1 MTTLTKQALKNALMK
16 LLEQR
21 PLDRVTIQEVTAAAG
36 VSRKTFYYHF
46 RDIYDLVEWALL
58 DEIQRYSSLLNETGD
73 WTRDLVIAFRY
84 ATEHRR
90 AITNLVQTAELGELE
105 RIVRRII
112 APRAERIFDQAAA
125 GQPVYPE
132 DRQFIVDIFTFGITG
147 MFLSWIRDGM
157 KGDSVFL
164 QEKISYF
171 FKDSMALMAQRCVQ
185 DRTEAA
191 PERIRQN

>member
-1 MTTLTKQALKNALMK
+1 MATLTKQALKDALMK

-21 PLDRVTIQEVTAAAG
+21 PLDRITVQEVTEAAG

-46 RDIYDLVEWALL
+46 RDIFDLVEWTLL
-58 DEIQRYSSLLNETGD
+58 DEIQRFDRLRNETEN
-73 WTRDLVIAFRY
+73 WTQDLVVAFQY

-90 AITNLVQTAELGELE
+90 MISNLVQTAELGELE

-112 APRAERIFDQAAA
+112 SPRVERIFDQAAA

-132 DRQFIVDIFTFGITG
+132 DRQFIVDIFSFGITG

-164 QEKISYF
+164 REKISYF
-171 FKDSMALMAQRCVQ
+171 FQDSMALMARRCIQ
-185 DRTEAA
+185 DRIGETTD
-191 PERIRQN
+191 RT

>member
-1 MTTLTKQALKNALMK
+1 MATLTKQALKDGLMK

-21 PLDRVTIQEVTAAAG
+21 PLDRITVQEVTEAAG

-46 RDIYDLVEWALL
+46 RDIFDLVEWTLL
-58 DEIQRYSSLLNETGD
+58 DEIQYFDHLRNESGD
-73 WTRDLVIAFRY
+73 WTQELVLAFQY

-90 AITNLVQTAELGELE
+90 MISNLAQTAELGELE

-112 APRAERIFDQAAA
+112 APKAERVFDQAAA

-132 DRQFIVDIFTFGITG
+132 DRQFIVDIFSFGITG

-157 KGDSVFL
+157 KGDTLFL

-171 FKDSMALMAQRCVQ
+171 FKDTMALMARRCVQ
-185 DRTEAA
+185 DRMGKT
-191 PERIRQN
+191 PD

>member
-1 MTTLTKQALKNALMK
+1 MATLTKQALKDALMK

-21 PLDRVTIQEVTAAAG
+21 PLDRITVQEVTEAAG

-46 RDIYDLVEWALL
+46 RDMFDLVEWTLL
-58 DEIQRYSSLLNETGD
+58 DEIQRFDRLRNETGD
-73 WTRDLVIAFRY
+73 WTQDLVVAFQF

-90 AITNLVQTAELGELE
+90 MTTNLVQTAELGELE

-132 DRQFIVDIFTFGITG
+132 DRQFIVDIFSFGITG

-157 KGDSVFL
+157 KGDTLFL

-171 FKDSMALMAQRCVQ
+171 FKDTMALMARRCVQ
-185 DRTEAA
+185 DRMGKT
-191 PERIRQN
+191 PD

>member
-1 MTTLTKQALKNALMK
+1 MTTLTKQALKQALVK

-21 PLDRVTIQEVTAAAG
+21 PLDRITIQEVTEEAQ

-46 RDIYDLVEWALL
+46 RDIYDLVEWTLL
-58 DEIQRYSSLLNETGD
+58 DEVQRFDRLYNESGD
-73 WTRDLVIAFRY
+73 WTQDLVMAFQY

-90 AITNLVQTAELGELE
+90 MTVNLVQSGEQGALE
-105 RIVRRII
+105 HIIRRII

-157 KGDSVFL
+157 QGDSVFL

-171 FKDSMALMAQRCVQ
+171 FKDSMALMARRCVQ
-185 DRTEAA
+185 DRMGGETQEL
-191 PERIRQN
+191 